1 LGGSDTTDKKAATD
15 FGAYFEMTEL
25 LSLSGV
31 NKRFG
36 GLHVTRDISLTV
48 AQGER
53 VALIGPNGA
62 GKTTLVNLI
71 SGVLTADTGTMTVA
85 GKDVTHLNQAK
96 RVNAGLARTFQITTL
111 AQNMTA
117 LEQVEMA
124 IFERE
129 NLAWSFWHAA
139 TSRKDYARITEEAVA
154 LLNSIGLEGKAQTLT
169 QHLAYG
175 DQRLIEIAL
184 ALALQPKVLLLDEPM
199 AGVPQ
204 SEGLK
209 LLDSINALPTDIG
222 IILIEHDMGLVFKY
236 ASRIIVLADGAVLA
250 DGRPEQIKANPA
262 VRAAYLGTTH
272 D

>member
-1 LGGSDTTDKKAATD
+1 
-15 FGAYFEMTEL
+15 MTEL
-25 LSLSGV
+25 LNLASV

-36 GLHVTRDISLTV
+36 GLHVTRDISLRIG
-48 AQGER
+48 QGER

-71 SGVLTADTGTMTVA
+71 SGVLAVDTGTIVIA
-85 GKDVTHLNQAK
+85 GNDVTHLNQAK

-129 NLAWSFWHAA
+129 KLAWSFWHAA
-139 TSRKDYARITEEAVA
+139 ASRKSYARITDEAVA
-154 LLNSIGLEGKAQTLT
+154 LLDSIGLEGKGQSLT

-184 ALALQPKVLLLDEPM
+184 ALALRPKVLLLDEPM
-199 AGVPQ
+199 AGVAQ
-204 SEGLK
+204 SEGLR
-209 LLDSINALPTDIG
+209 LLDSISALPTDIG

-236 ASRIIVLADGAVLA
+236 ASRIVVLADGAVLA
-250 DGRPEQIKANPA
+250 DGTPKQIKANPA
-262 VRAAYLGTTH
+262 VRSAYLGSAH
-272 D
+272 DE